1 VVGPAKLNHFYLYP
15 LGLSRG
21 SALLASGLAHWDVD
35 WQRPHRMHACASPIA
50 ILALFLPLAACVSY
64 PAIPVTGYL
73 ANRRISTNVDSE
85 SAKDY
90 LVASSK
96 HSFANAND
104 SERIAEIER
113 RFGQRPFDWLT
124 LKEISRE
131 TSPDF
136 ATIFLINHILSEHNN
151 QRFQSAYA
159 EELQRIESLMHQKKW
174 TPVVRT
180 SLKAYK
186 ILFIPGFHYLSDPA
200 SGADFSGQRQL
211 MHQLGL
217 DVQLAAIA
225 EDGSIEENAAIIAR
239 LVRAESRNHS
249 KLILVSTSKGGP
261 ETALALG
268 KVLEPGETTSVKAWL
283 SVGGLLRGTF
293 LADRVMPWPKSWI
306 ARIIFS
312 VEKID
317 FRSLPGLTTTASRT
331 RMEGIRL
338 PPHIL
343 VLQYVAAPLSGDIAD
358 DVRARY
364 TYLRQYGPND
374 GLTLLADEL
383 LPHGITVLEPG
394 LDHFYR
400 DPEINLKSLAIANLV
415 AQELNVGSDIQR

>member
-1 VVGPAKLNHFYLYP
+1 MSSSILPVPDFCG
-15 LGLSRG
+15 LGSHPTRTW
-21 SALLASGLAHWDVD
+21 AFH
-35 WQRPHRMHACASPIA
+35 IA
-50 ILALFLPLAACVSY
+50 ILVLILPLGACVSY
-64 PAIPVTGYL
+64 PTIPVTGDL
-73 ANRRISTNVDSE
+73 ANRRISTTVDSA
-85 SAKDY
+85 SAKYY
-90 LVASSK
+90 LADTSK
-96 HSFANAND
+96 HSTENAND
-104 SERIAEIER
+104 AERIAEIER
-113 RFGQRPFDWLT
+113 RFGKRPFDWLA

-136 ATIFLINHILSEHNN
+136 ATIFFINHTLSEHNN
-151 QRFQSAYA
+151 ESFQSGYSA
-159 EELQRIESLMHQKKW
+159 ELRRIESLIHQRKW
-174 TPVVRT
+174 TLVVRT
-180 SLKAYK
+180 ALKEYK
-186 ILFIPGFHYLSDPA
+186 ILFIPGFHYLSDPT

-217 DVQLAAIA
+217 NVQLAAIE
-225 EDGSIEENAAIIAR
+225 EDGTIEENAAIIAR
-239 LVRAESRNHS
+239 IVRAESRNHPR
-249 KLILVSTSKGGP
+249 LILVSTSKGGP

-268 KVLEPGETTSVKAWL
+268 RVLEPGETTSIKAWL
-283 SVGGLLRGTF
+283 SVGGLIHGTF
-293 LADRVMPWPKSWI
+293 LADRVMSWPKSWV
-306 ARIIFS
+306 ARVIFS
-312 VEKID
+312 AQKID
-317 FRSLPGLTTTASRT
+317 FRSLHGLTTTASRT

-358 DVRARY
+358 DVKGRY

-415 AQELNVGSDIQR
+415 ADALTVGTDVQR

>member
-1 VVGPAKLNHFYLYP
+1 MYK
-15 LGLSRG
+15 
-21 SALLASGLAHWDVD
+21 
-35 WQRPHRMHACASPIA
+35 IA
-50 ILALFLPLAACVSY
+50 ATRHVSDQ
-64 PAIPVTGYL
+64 V
-73 ANRRISTNVDSE
+73 N
-85 SAKDY
+85 
-90 LVASSK
+90 
-96 HSFANAND
+96 
-104 SERIAEIER
+104 
-113 RFGQRPFDWLT
+113 
-124 LKEISRE
+124 
-131 TSPDF
+131 
-136 ATIFLINHILSEHNN
+136 
-151 QRFQSAYA
+151 
-159 EELQRIESLMHQKKW
+159 
-174 TPVVRT
+174 
-180 SLKAYK
+180 K
-186 ILFIPGFHYLSDPA
+186 ILFIPGFHYLSDLA

>member
-1 VVGPAKLNHFYLYP
+1 MSSSILPVPDFCGLGPHPTRAWAFH
-15 LGLSRG
+15 
-21 SALLASGLAHWDVD
+21 
-35 WQRPHRMHACASPIA
+35 IA
-50 ILALFLPLAACVSY
+50 ILVLILPLGACVSY
-64 PAIPVTGYL
+64 PAIPVTGNL
-73 ANRRISTNVDSE
+73 ANRRISTTVDSA
-85 SAKDY
+85 SAKYY
-90 LVASSK
+90 LAATSN
-96 HSFANAND
+96 HSIANANNA
-104 SERIAEIER
+104 ERIAEIEQ
-113 RFGQRPFDWLT
+113 RFGKQPFDWLA

-136 ATIFLINHILSEHNN
+136 ATIFFINQTLSEHNN
-151 QRFQSAYA
+151 ERFQSGYSV
-159 EELQRIESLMHQKKW
+159 ELRRIESLIHQRKW
-174 TPVVRT
+174 ALVVRT
-180 SLKAYK
+180 ALKGYK
-186 ILFIPGFHYLSDPA
+186 ILFIPGFHYLSDPT

-217 DVQLAAIA
+217 NVRLAAIE
-225 EDGSIEENAAIIAR
+225 EDGTIEENAAIIAR
-239 LVRAESRNHS
+239 IVRAESRNQA

-268 KVLEPGETTSVKAWL
+268 RVLEPGETTSIKAWL
-283 SVGGLLRGTF
+283 SVGGLIHGTP
-293 LADRVMPWPKSWI
+293 LADRVMSWPKSWV
-306 ARIIFS
+306 ARVIFS
-312 VEKID
+312 AEKID

-331 RMEGIRL
+331 RMEGLRL

-358 DVRARY
+358 DVKGRY

-415 AQELNVGSDIQR
+415 ADALTVGSDVQR